1 MVGFADFLLC
11 ASLIAAAGGF
21 PPNALESLL
30 AREREPESSGNGPG
44 LEGAVRGTV
53 RVVKVSPQFLRQ
65 SEFFRRGSHARG
77 ALPPFLAL
85 GRPGPAVPPGPGAL
99 PGPRPRAD
107 VSAEADNRK
116 KQGLLM
122 WRAAIEKGDSAKE
135 TLALPVNLKEP
146 SKQSCAAVPFTQRVT
161 AAGCETVTVRNQL
174 CFGQCTSLYVPPGG
188 EAAGTGPLSAACSR
202 CGPAKSRLVL
212 VPLRCLGAVAH
223 RERRV
228 LQVEECRCETRS
240 ADDGVTSRGTPHLL
254 H

>member
-30 AREREPESSGNGPG
+30 AREGEPESSGNGPG
-44 LEGAVRGTV
+44 LDGAVRGTV
-53 RVVKVSPQFLRQ
+53 RVVKVSPQLLRQ

-85 GRPGPAVPPGPGAL
+85 GRPGPAVPPG
-99 PGPRPRAD
+99 
-107 VSAEADNRK
+107 AEADDRK

-146 SKQSCAAVPFTQRVT
+146 TKQSCAAVPFTQRVT

-212 VPLRCLGAVAH
+212 VPLRCLGAVAQ

-240 ADDGVTSRGTPHLL
+240 ADDGVTSLGTPHLL

>member
-30 AREREPESSGNGPG
+30 AREREQESSGNGPG

-146 SKQSCAAVPFTQRVT
+146 SKQSCAAVPFTQ
-161 AAGCETVTVRNQL
+161 
-174 CFGQCTSLYVPPGG
+174 
-188 EAAGTGPLSAACSR
+188 AAGTGPLSAACSR